1 MVTPIDIK
9 YSYRG
14 TEYWVYECAKYLRSH
29 GIDARIL
36 VTSNREI
43 DSRVRNSSAVREF
56 ASVPQTKIANSTFI
70 LPLNFK
76 ITTYNNL
83 PTESI
88 VYLPYSIYD
97 YLINLIR
104 KPYGQKYVVG
114 AHSMHLKN
122 GHIVEGHDL
131 LEHLLNGFVKN
142 TIFSRKDAHENIYHH
157 VVNRAQE
164 KYLVELGISKDHIF
178 CIPPFIDVNNF
189 KVVRSFGKKLKVIHI
204 GGAPKGS
211 EVMINVLKNLDK
223 AGGLDPFEFYFVGAN
238 QPADLVELSR
248 KHKNV
253 HALGIVDEKLKI
265 DILSR
270 MDVIV
275 IPAVENFPRA
285 MLEGLASGLY
295 VVSNNMN
302 QAAQEIAELGA
313 MLTVVKSDGKYTD
326 ALEKLVVGKTKGRIN
341 MYKAKN
347 RMVAMKFDRA
357 TVMPIMKKMFIKIYN
372 DGRISN

>member
-275 IPAVENFPRA
+275 IPAVENFPRT

-295 VVSNNMN
+295 PISNTINP
-302 QAAQEIAELGA
+302 AAIEIARLGA
-313 MLTVVKSDGKYTD
+313 RVSMADTTEAYVKELFGLTRRKV
-326 ALEKLVVGKTKGRIN
+326 AGRFDNDKEIN
-341 MYKAKN
+341 RK
-347 RMVAMKFDRA
+347 VSLTFDRNRI
-357 TVMPIMKKMFIKIYN
+357 MPLMKEMFIQV
-372 DGRISN
+372 SAH